1 MQTFVSSNIK
11 FSEFLKLD
19 YLGKDQKIVSQSQL
33 KRLD

>member
-1 MQTFVSSNIK
+1 MQTFVSSNVS
-11 FSEFLKLD
+11 FSELLKLD